1 MVDLPSEP
9 RLKKLPIGIEMRLTV
24 ALQHSI
30 PLGIEGAGATQ
41 TPAEAQDHPPSRPAA
56 PTSSCPR
63 CHAGWH
69 RSRPTLLCPP
79 THRGNAESVADTGS
93 RPAVRQPPDCARR
106 MGAGSNRV
114 ESSVIAV
121 GCMPALCPF
130 ASLARSAGAGAFV
143 RLRQG
148 GAPMLSPFQ
157 MSRVRQTAG
166 VSSWICKPPS
176 RLAPKPRRRR
186 KPARPARSRPAIW
199 RSAPWRWLS
208 LPASAGRRCTAR
220 RRPPSPP
227 KWCLASPRRSPAR
240 WCSGTTMSAASPP
253 ARASRCAPRRRADH
267 RASLP

>member
-1 MVDLPSEP
+1 
-9 RLKKLPIGIEMRLTV
+9 MRLTV

-148 GAPMLSPFQ
+148 GARCCPRFKCLESDRQPEFPHGYANHPQ
-157 MSRVRQTAG
+157 DSRSRGGGETRAPRSFSTRNLAIGAMALALVAG
-166 VSSWICKPPS
+166 IGWQALHRPAQATI
-176 RLAPKPRRRR
+176 APEWCWAWPRR
-186 KPARPARSRPAIW
+186 W
-199 RSAPWRWLS
+199 
-208 LPASAGRRCTAR
+208 
-220 RRPPSPP
+220 
-227 KWCLASPRRSPAR
+227 PAR
-240 WCSGTTMSAASPP
+240 WCSGTITSAASPP